1 MKKLLILTLLVALAA
16 LPLVSAEICQA
27 IDDKDQMF
35 YVDCQTGERVLTADE
50 QIQQLEQRRQLLL
63 EKKAALSRQ
72 LDHNEADSPSLQ
84 LSPAPSVRQTVR
96 ANNTPQSIR
105 LNGRTYR
112 RQPSVPRQVQI
123 DGTTYYLD
131 EEETGFSKGI
141 SRGDWLVSLYGGAG
155 AYIAG
160 EVPVY
165 GEKLEAKGSFLWSAG
180 LSGMYFV
187 SEYFGLGVGI
197 EIDELPQTHEKVTGY
212 ISSSPYGIEYKN
224 GKGQL
229 SARKIMLLGRLNL
242 NPHHSVRAYI
252 PFGVGYSRIKGEI
265 EADLRVSMNMGS
277 HSISGNSSFTET
289 ESKNELAYFAGFGLE
304 FNITQTVS
312 LGLEARYNSFDFMDE
327 NFMYLNGLAK
337 LNIKF

>member
-1 MKKLLILTLLVALAA
+1 MKKRLLLTLLLALAA

-141 SRGDWLVSLYGGAG
+141 SRGDWLVSLYGGVG
-155 AYIAG
+155 AYVVGEIA
-160 EVPVY
+160 EY
-165 GEKLEAKGSFLWSAG
+165 EEKLEAKGSFLWSAG
-180 LSGMYFV
+180 LSGMYFA

-197 EIDELPQTHEKVTGY
+197 EIDELPQTHDKLNVYTYEAK
-212 ISSSPYGIEYKN
+212 
-224 GKGQL
+224 GKL

-242 NPHHSVRAYI
+242 NPQHSVRAYI
-252 PFGVGYSRIKGEI
+252 PFGVGYARLKGEM
-265 EADLRVSMNMGS
+265 ELDLG
-277 HSISGNSSFTET
+277 GASFSLE
-289 ESKNELAYFAGFGLE
+289 ESKDELAYFAGFGLE